1 MKPLDLHKPRRYL
14 ALWLPLIVTDRLV
27 RLAIQDGRKQGEHPL
42 VVVARKGNILALVGA
57 DANARR
63 QGLRPGLAFADAKAR
78 VPQLEVAEHDE
89 TADADLLERLADW
102 CDRYSPLVAVE
113 PPDGIVCDI
122 TGVSHLFGGE
132 AGLVADMEN
141 RLRAQGFAT
150 RIAIAGTAR
159 AARAL
164 ARFGRGGIVPVGA
177 EAHSLAGLPVEA
189 LEAGEKTTT
198 GLRRAGLTS
207 IADLAA
213 RPRKP
218 LAARFGD
225 QMTAILAQILGEIDR
240 PITPRRPLP
249 DFVAEQRFADPIG
262 LMDDIVFA
270 LTTLSQNLCKSLDRH
285 GQGGRC
291 FEAAFFRADGKVT
304 RIELLSGQP
313 LKEAGV
319 LTRLLEMRLE
329 ALVDP
334 LDPGF
339 GFDMIRLS
347 VLAGDDMAAIQ
358 SGLDGKAMASGEVRD
373 LIDRLS
379 ARFGAGSVQRFVAN
393 DSHLPERAARAI
405 PAISDESPSGVWRQM
420 GPFGVPARPLFLFY
434 PAPTIE
440 VIAEVP
446 HGPPRRFQWRR
457 AWFDIV
463 KAEGPERISPEWW
476 RKTSDTRARDYFRIE
491 DTAGRRFW
499 VFRYGFYGI
508 GTEPVR
514 WYLHGVFP

>member
-1 MKPLDLHKPRRYL
+1 
-14 ALWLPLIVTDRLV
+14 LV
-27 RLAIQDGRKQGEHPL
+27 RLAIQDGRKQGDHPL
-42 VVVARKGNILALVGA
+42 VVVARRGNILALVGA

-189 LEAGEKTTT
+189 LEAGEKTTM

-218 LAARFGD
+218 LAARFGNE
-225 QMTAILAQILGEIDR
+225 MTAILAQILGEIDR

-313 LKEAGV
+313 LKDAGV

-329 ALVDP
+329 ALIDP

-405 PAISDESPSGVWRQM
+405 PAISDESPSGVWRKM

>member
-1 MKPLDLHKPRRYL
+1 M
-14 ALWLPLIVTDRLV
+14 
-27 RLAIQDGRKQGEHPL
+27 RLASKDGRKQGEHPL
-42 VVVARKGNILALVGA
+42 VVVARRGNILALVGA
-57 DANARR
+57 DASARR

-78 VPQLEVAEHDE
+78 VPQLEVVEHDE
-89 TADADLLERLADW
+89 TADAELLERLADW
-102 CDRYSPLVAVE
+102 CDRYSPLIATE

-122 TGVSHLFGGE
+122 TGVPHLFGGE
-132 AGLVADMEN
+132 AGLVADMEA
-141 RLRAQGFAT
+141 RLKAQGFAT
-150 RIAIAGTAR
+150 RIGVAGTAR

-164 ARFGRGGIVPVGA
+164 ARFGRGGIVEPGG
-177 EAHSLAGLPVEA
+177 EAHALAGLPVEA
-189 LEAGEKTTT
+189 LEAGEKTTM
-198 GLRRAGLTS
+198 GLRRAGLTA
-207 IADLAA
+207 IGDLAA

-225 QMTAILAQILGEIDR
+225 AMTAALAQLLGEIDR

-262 LMDDIVFA
+262 LMDDIVAA
-270 LTTLSQNLCKSLDRH
+270 LATLSQDLCKSLDRH

-313 LKEAGV
+313 LKEAGA

-334 LDPGF
+334 IDPGF

-347 VLAGDDMAAIQ
+347 VLAGDDMDAIQ
-358 SGLDGKAMASGEVRD
+358 GGLDGRAMALVEVRD
-373 LIDRLS
+373 LLDRLS
-379 ARFGAGSVQRFVAN
+379 ARFGAGAVQRFVAD

-405 PAISDESPSGVWRQM
+405 PAISDETPVGTWRKA

-434 PAPTIE
+434 PPPLIE

-446 HGPPRRFQWRR
+446 HGPPRRFSWRR

-463 KAEGPERISPEWW
+463 AAEGPERIAPEWW

-491 DTAGRRFW
+491 DEKGRRFW

>member
-1 MKPLDLHKPRRYL
+1 M
-14 ALWLPLIVTDRLV
+14 TDRLV
-27 RLAIQDGRKQGEHPL
+27 RLAIQAGRKQGEHPL

-132 AGLVADMEN
+132 AGLVADMES

-189 LEAGEKTTT
+189 LEAGEKTTM

-313 LKEAGV
+313 LKEASV

-329 ALVDP
+329 ALIDP

-405 PAISDESPSGVWRQM
+405 PAISDESPSGVWRKM

-491 DTAGRRFW
+491 DTVGRRFW

>member
-14 ALWLPLIVTDRLV
+14 ALWLPLITTDRLR
-27 RLAIQDGRKQGEHPL
+27 RLAIRAGQKPADHPL
-42 VVVARKGNILALVGA
+42 VVVARKGNILALAGA
-57 DANARR
+57 DAHAR
-63 QGLRPGLAFADAKAR
+63 QKGLRPGLAFADARAR
-78 VPQLEVAEHDE
+78 VPQLDVVEHDE
-89 TADADLLERLADW
+89 KADADLLERLADW
-102 CDRYSPLVAVE
+102 CDRYSPFVATE

-122 TGVSHLFGGE
+122 TGVPHLFGGE
-132 AGLVADMEN
+132 AELVTDMKT
-141 RLRAQGFAT
+141 RLQAQGFAT

-164 ARFGRGGIVPVGA
+164 ARFGKGGIVPSGA
-177 EAHSLAGLPVEA
+177 EAQALASLPVEA
-189 LEAGEKTTT
+189 LECGEKTSL
-198 GLRRAGLTS
+198 GLRRAGLTTL
-207 IADLAA
+207 AHLAA

-225 QMTAILAQILGEIDR
+225 EITAVLAQILGEIDR

-249 DFVAEQRFADPIG
+249 VFTAEQRFADPIG
-262 LMDDIVFA
+262 LMDDIVLA
-270 LTTLSQNLCKSLDRH
+270 LATLSETLCEKLDRH
-285 GQGGRC
+285 GQGGRQ
-291 FEAAFFRADGKVT
+291 FEAAFFRADGQVT
-304 RIELLSGQP
+304 RIEVLSGQP
-313 LKEAGV
+313 LKTAAT
-319 LTRLLEMRLE
+319 LTRLVEMRLE

-347 VLAGDDMAAIQ
+347 ALAGDDINAVQ
-358 SGLDGKAMASGEVRD
+358 GGLDGKAVIEVEVRD

-379 ARFGAGSVQRFVAN
+379 ARFGAGAVQRFIAN
-393 DSHLPERAARAI
+393 DSHLPERAVSAV
-405 PAISDESPSGVWRQM
+405 PAISDEIPGGAWRQA
-420 GPFGVPARPLFLFY
+420 GPFGIPTRPLFLFY
-434 PAPTIE
+434 PAPAIE

-457 AWFDIV
+457 VWFDV
-463 KAEGPERISPEWW
+463 VSAEGPERIAPEWW
-476 RKTSDTRARDYFRIE
+476 RKTSDTRERDYFRIE

-499 VFRYGFYGI
+499 VFRYGFYGR

>member
-27 RLAIQDGRKQGEHPL
+27 RQAGQKRGDHPL

-63 QGLRPGLAFADAKAR
+63 QGLKPGLAFADAKAR
-78 VPQLEVAEHDE
+78 VPHLDVVEHDE
-89 TADADLLERLADW
+89 MADAELFEKLADW
-102 CDRYSPLVAVE
+102 CDRYTPLVATE

-122 TGVSHLFGGE
+122 TGVPHLFGGE
-132 AGLVADMEN
+132 AELVADMET

-164 ARFGRGGIVPVGA
+164 ARFGGGGIVAPGA
-177 EAHSLAGLPVEA
+177 EAHALAGLPVEA
-189 LEAGEKTTT
+189 LEAGHKTTT
-198 GLRRAGLTS
+198 GLRRAGLTA

-225 QMTAILAQILGEIDR
+225 ETTAVLAQLLGEIDR

-262 LMDDIVFA
+262 LMDDIVA
-270 LTTLSQNLCKSLDRH
+270 TLATLSADLCKSLNRH

-319 LTRLLEMRLE
+319 LARLLEMRLD
-329 ALVDP
+329 ALADP

-347 VLAGDDMAAIQ
+347 VLAGDDMAAVQ
-358 SGLDGKAMASGEVRD
+358 SGLDGKAIAAVEVRD

-379 ARFGAGSVQRFVAN
+379 ARFGADAVQRFVAN

-405 PAISDESPSGVWRQM
+405 PAISDENPGGAWRQT

-434 PAPTIE
+434 PPPTIE

-463 KAEGPERISPEWW
+463 MAEGPERISPEWW
-476 RKTSDTRARDYFRIE
+476 RKTSDTRTRDYFRIE
-491 DTAGRRFW
+491 DASGRRFW

>member
-1 MKPLDLHKPRRYL
+1 M
-14 ALWLPLIVTDRLV
+14 TDRLV
-27 RLAIQDGRKQGEHPL
+27 RLAIQDGRKQGDHPL
-42 VVVARKGNILALVGA
+42 VVVARRGNILALVGA

-189 LEAGEKTTT
+189 LEAGEKTTM

-218 LAARFGD
+218 LAARFGNE
-225 QMTAILAQILGEIDR
+225 MTAILAQILGEIDR

-313 LKEAGV
+313 LKDAGV

-329 ALVDP
+329 ALIDP

-405 PAISDESPSGVWRQM
+405 PAISDESPSGVWRKM